1 MTPDAIVNLITTVG
15 FPIVCCGGLGWWVKY
30 TTDKEREERIK
41 MTEEHR
47 NEMKEVTQALNN
59 NNLALNNNTLVIQK
73 LCDKLDRE

>member
-30 TTDKEREERIK
+30 TTDKEREERMK

-47 NEMKEVTQALNN
+47 NEMKEV
-59 NNLALNNNTLVIQK
+59 ISHI
-73 LCDKLDRE
+73 